1 MATIYSPLP
10 LYAVL
15 APLGGSVLI
24 LLTGSKRPNL
34 RETCTLIA
42 ALAQCSFVY
51 AMLSPVMQGN
61 VIVYSLVT
69 IYHDTALML
78 RVDAFGMV
86 FALLSSFLWII
97 VSVYSIG
104 YMRSL
109 NEHAQTRYYC
119 CFAIALLGSVGVAL
133 AGNLLTLFMFYEIL
147 TLSTFPLVVHKET
160 PEAMKAG
167 RKYLIYLLTGAV
179 FILFSTGYVYLISG
193 TMDFVASGFLQGKG
207 SPQILKVILIC
218 FMIGFGSKAA
228 LMPIHEWLPSA
239 MAAPTPVSALLH
251 AVAVVKAGV
260 FSVLRVIMYVFGPV
274 LMKELD
280 VRLFLAAIVSFTVI
294 AANIIALTQDN
305 LKRRL
310 AFSTISSLAMI
321 ILGACL
327 LTPDSIRGAILYIPF
342 HGFMKITL
350 FMCAGAIFVKTGKER
365 VSELDGIGSRMPLT
379 MAAFSIA
386 AAGLVG
392 IPPVCGFISKWYL
405 CSGAY
410 QSGDVL
416 FLCVFLIS
424 ALLDAAYLFP
434 IVYSAFFRTSKAGP
448 PQVNE
453 APPAMVIPL
462 ALTALFCVMFFF
474 SSDLL
479 FNFYSLANRIVA
491 SLAWG
496 I

>member
-15 APLGGSVLI
+15 TPLVGTVLI
-24 LLTGSKRPNL
+24 MLAGSTRPNL
-34 RETCTLIA
+34 REAWTLLA
-42 ALAQCSFVY
+42 ALAQFSLVY
-51 AMLSPVMQGN
+51 AMLPPVLQGS
-61 VIVYSLVT
+61 VIEYSLVT
-69 IYHDTALML
+69 IYRDTALMF

-97 VSVYSIG
+97 VSIYSIG
-104 YMRSL
+104 YLRSL
-109 NEHAQTRYYC
+109 TEHAQTRYFS
-119 CFAIALLGSVGVAL
+119 CFAIALLGAVGVAL

-160 PEAMKAG
+160 PEAMRAG
-167 RKYLIYLLTGAV
+167 QKYLIYLLTGAV
-179 FILFSTGYVYLISG
+179 FVLFATGYSYLISG
-193 TMDFVASGFLQGKG
+193 TMDFAAGGFLHGTS
-207 SPQILKVILIC
+207 SPHILKVILVC

-239 MAAPTPVSALLH
+239 MVAPTPVSALLH

-260 FSVLRVIMYVFGPV
+260 FCVLRIIMYVFGPG
-274 LMKELD
+274 LLKELD
-280 VRLFLAAIVSFTVI
+280 VRLALAAIVSFTVI
-294 AANIIALTQDN
+294 AANLIALTQDN

-327 LTPDSIRGAILYIPF
+327 LTPGSFRGAILYIPF

-386 AAGLVG
+386 SAGLVG

-405 CSGAY
+405 CAGAY

-416 FLCVFLIS
+416 FLFVFLLS

-434 IVYSAFFRTSKAGP
+434 VVYRAFFKTIGAEKSQIR
-448 PQVNE
+448 E
-453 APPAMVIPL
+453 APLSMVIPL
-462 ALTALFCVMFFF
+462 ALTALLSILFFF
-474 SSDLL
+474 SPDLF
-479 FNFYSLANRIVA
+479 FNFYSLAERVIF